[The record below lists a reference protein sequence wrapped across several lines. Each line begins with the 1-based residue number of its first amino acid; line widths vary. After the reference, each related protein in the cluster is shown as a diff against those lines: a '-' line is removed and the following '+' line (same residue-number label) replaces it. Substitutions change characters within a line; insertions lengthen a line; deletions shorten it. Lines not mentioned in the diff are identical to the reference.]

1 MPGSPTCSA
10 TSEAPLLRRIVR
22 CQHMSSRRRP
32 LLVPRTPWRMTA
44 WSSLSRPAPTADT
57 SYPRRLQGS
66 GRRVRAG
73 SQANRRRASSTRAGK
88 ADDRSREDHQVPHW
102 LPEARGG
109 PPHPATRAG
118 IDVRAAPASNVV
130 ACERGHGP
138 SLRNFGCSELGD
150 RLTMTWTRRAP
161 GPSTQADLG
170 HDPTV
175 RSRAPWTHR
184 PWVRKATTP
193 SVLRTGTVGTAT
205 SGPVAHVVAHL
216 SVKPAEPAPADRL

>member
-1 MPGSPTCSA
+1 MGTAPEQIWVSYVPLGHIVEA
-10 TSEAPLLRRIVR
+10 TTDRAV
-22 CQHMSSRRRP
+22 SRRDQ
-32 LLVPRTPWRMTA
+32 A
-44 WSSLSRPAPTADT
+44 AAS
-57 SYPRRLQGS
+57 
-66 GRRVRAG
+66 AG
-73 SQANRRRASSTRAGK
+73 SQANRRRASSARSGR

-109 PPHPATRAG
+109 PLH
-118 IDVRAAPASNVV
+118 VRAAPASNVV
-130 ACERGHGP
+130 ACEPGHGP
-138 SLRNFGCSELGD
+138 SLRNFGSSELGD

-216 SVKPAEPAPADRL
+216 SVKPAEPVPADRL